1 MGQNRKN
8 KKSNKILLFRIP
20 SVLLIALF
28 LGGCIADRYISKTGK
43 AFFYVGT
50 DYLATVFAATCTVAV
65 LGNALLSILAG
76 EAKNKV
82 MGIPLKIILRIASE
96 GKYLLRAIILPHLSI
111 LLALLAFSEE
121 LYTTLSLLLI
131 FDVGL
136 ILSASY
142 IVWVMLPAESNQ
154 EKMIK
159 ALLEN
164 CALYSAGVM

>member
-82 MGIPLKIILRIASE
+82 RKI
-96 GKYLLRAIILPHLSI
+96 
-111 LLALLAFSEE
+111 
-121 LYTTLSLLLI
+121 LI
-131 FDVGL
+131 FHNRRKEIWQRKLAVL
-136 ILSASY
+136 F
-142 IVWVMLPAESNQ
+142 
-154 EKMIK
+154 
-159 ALLEN
+159 
-164 CALYSAGVM
+164 